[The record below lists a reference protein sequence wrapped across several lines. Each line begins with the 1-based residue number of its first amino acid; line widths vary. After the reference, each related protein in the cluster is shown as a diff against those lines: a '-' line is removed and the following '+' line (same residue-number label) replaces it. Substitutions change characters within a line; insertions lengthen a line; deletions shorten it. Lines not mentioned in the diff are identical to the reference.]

1 MNGIFKK
8 ESENNM
14 EGIKRLADMLEGQ
27 KDKYLIIIVNHL
39 MLQTEMN
46 EAFLNEKKNLKD
58 MATYI
63 KDKAKKQAKDG
74 VAVIEDEIVFKWAK
88 DYFIKSNKDLGIKE
102 TRLDRGKHGDVT
114 KVEIKENENEDEFE
128 SIFDFDDNDKN
139 DSNTNKEEIE
149 QISLFVA

>member
-114 KVEIKENENEDEFE
+114 KVEIKENEDEFE

-139 DSNTNKEEIE
+139 DINTNKEEIE

>member
-14 EGIKRLADMLEGQ
+14 EGIKRLADMLESQ

-63 KDKAKKQAKDG
+63 KDKAKKQEKDG